1 MEAKTVQDSSLLL
14 TSVMQLSQANP
25 AGNVHGGEVIK
36 MMDTAAGVVAYRH
49 AKTNIV
55 TAKVDELRF
64 NRPVYVGNLV
74 TCHAYLTFVGRSSME
89 IAVTVHLEEGL
100 PVMPNIPAH
109 NNLPDKCVLTGYFTL
124 VALDPSGRPT
134 PVPPLK
140 LTTDEEHERFKA
152 GQLRY
157 EASKKK
163 ATC

>member
-49 AKTNIV
+49 AQCNIV

-89 IAVTVHLEEGL
+89 IAVTVHLDEGL
-100 PVMPNIPAH
+100 PVMKSIPSH
-109 NNLPDKCVLTGYFTL
+109 NNLPDRYVLTAYFTL
-124 VALDPSGRPT
+124 VALDPDGRPT

-140 LTTDEEHERFKA
+140 LTTDEERARFRD

-157 EASKKK
+157 AANKKRK
-163 ATC
+163 